1 MIPRGLLLLAALA
14 ASASA
19 EAAPEA
25 EPQYWALKPG
35 PSGHRECPPVTE
47 RPAYECAGAA
57 ANCWS
62 PGVRDTGSWL
72 AVRLTVW
79 LGMAYLDYRYR
90 RGGDTVCYIAL
101 SNSVRMKESCR
112 SMLISFPTRSSSLF
126 QTVPATD
133 SAASTDASPPA

>member
-14 ASASA
+14 ASVSA

-72 AVRLTVW
+72 VVRLTVW
-79 LGMAYLDYRYR
+79 LGMAYLVYRYR
-90 RGGDTVCYIAL
+90 GGGDIVCYI
-101 SNSVRMKESCR
+101 
-112 SMLISFPTRSSSLF
+112 IFF
-126 QTVPATD
+126 ATHCCFLHFCIVD
-133 SAASTDASPPA
+133 